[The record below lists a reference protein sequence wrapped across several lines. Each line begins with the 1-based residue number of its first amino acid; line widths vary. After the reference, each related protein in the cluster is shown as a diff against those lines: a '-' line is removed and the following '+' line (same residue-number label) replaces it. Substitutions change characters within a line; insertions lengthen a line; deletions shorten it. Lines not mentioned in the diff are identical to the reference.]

1 MDLWLWITVATAGA
15 AGQFLDTLAGM
26 GFGALSSTAMVTAGI
41 SPVVVIGTVNLAK
54 VGSGLA
60 SGLSHWR
67 FGNVQW
73 SWVVPLGVPA
83 VAGGVLAALVLTYLP
98 TQVIRGLVPMA
109 LLLMGL
115 LILRRFLSKSA
126 VLPLVAGGSQDAV
139 PITPQAPLRVF
150 TRSYWARPS
159 AVWLGSIGFVG
170 GVLNGFSGAFG
181 PFTTSAVVL
190 RQRRHP
196 RFAIGTV
203 NFVEFFVAGAI
214 SIVLL
219 SRVAWG
225 SFHWE
230 LPVALIVG
238 SVITAPLGAYLS
250 RHLPV
255 RPAGVVVGLALITLN
270 SWSIVRFLL
279 S

>member
-15 AGQFLDTLAGM
+15 AGQFLDSLAGM
-26 GFGALSSTAMVTAGI
+26 GFGALSGTTMVAAGI
-41 SPVVVIGTVNLAK
+41 SPVIVIGTVNLAK

-67 FGNVQW
+67 AGNVQW

-83 VAGGVLAALVLTYLP
+83 VAGGVAAALVLTSLP
-98 TQVIRGLVPMA
+98 SPVIRGLVPIA
-109 LLLMGL
+109 LLIMGL

-126 VLPLVAGGSQDAV
+126 ALPLVAGGSQDVAS
-139 PITPQAPLRVF
+139 ITLRAPWRVF
-150 TRSYWARPS
+150 TRTYWARPS
-159 AVWLGSIGFVG
+159 TVWLGSIGFAG

-203 NFVEFFVAGAI
+203 NFVEFFVAGAVSVVI
-214 SIVLL
+214 L
-219 SRVAWG
+219 SRAAWG
-225 SFHWE
+225 SFQWE
-230 LPVALIVG
+230 LPVALIAG

-255 RPAGVVVGLALITLN
+255 RPAGVAVGLALITLN
-270 SWSIVRFLL
+270 SWSIIRSIL
-279 S
+279 